1 MSRRFSSE
9 ELHYLRNQV
18 PIRQLIKNHFD
29 NLAGSEG
36 RYRCPRCHRNDANI
50 NAAHNLLRCF
60 DCAEN
65 FNPIEITMQVLG
77 LDFVE
82 SVNWLMKR
90 YPMPKTAA
98 SDIASIGQILP
109 EILPPPSTKQKTA
122 ASADR
127 ITDLST
133 RLSSLEKKVRDI
145 TTQLEKIR
153 TSLPE

>member
-9 ELHYLRNQV
+9 ALHYLRNQV
-18 PIRQLIKNHFD
+18 PIRQLIENHFD
-29 NLAGSEG
+29 NPAGSAG

-50 NAAHNLLRCF
+50 NTPHNLLRCF

-65 FNPIEITMQVLG
+65 FNPIEVTMHVLN
-77 LDFVE
+77 LNFVE
-82 SVNWLMKR
+82 SANWLMQR
-90 YPMPKTAA
+90 YPMPKTTA
-98 SDIASIGQILP
+98 SDITSIGQILP
-109 EILPPPSTKQKTA
+109 EILPSPPTKQKAA

-127 ITDLST
+127 ITDLSI

-145 TTQLEKIR
+145 TSQLEKIR